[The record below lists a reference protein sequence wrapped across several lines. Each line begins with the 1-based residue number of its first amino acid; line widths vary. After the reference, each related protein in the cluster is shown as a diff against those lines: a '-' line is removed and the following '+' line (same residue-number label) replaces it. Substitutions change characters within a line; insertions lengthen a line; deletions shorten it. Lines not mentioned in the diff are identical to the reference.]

1 MKPPDAALLIKDFAM
16 VARAWQKVSWFG
28 LGELNMTKKPE
39 FFRKIRK
46 TSILGFLGFLKCGLK
61 DFSSREKPCALGE
74 SPSVGKRIT
83 GGGRSH

>member
-1 MKPPDAALLIKDFAM
+1 
-16 VARAWQKVSWFG
+16 
-28 LGELNMTKKPE
+28 MTNKPE
-39 FFRKIRK
+39 FYRKIRK
-46 TSILGFLGFLKCGLK
+46 TSILGFLGFFKCGLK